1 MINRI
6 MKISL
11 GNLILIGM
19 ILGALTGIFL
29 NLFIH
34 NSFIKDLILM
44 DNVFYFGGELFI
56 RLIKMIVVPLVFTS
70 IVMSLASISDIHR
83 LGTIGLKAISIYII
97 LFIISLSIS
106 FIISGLIK
114 PGVGLSIEA
123 ISSTSNA
130 TTNLAITDAILNII
144 PENPVNALTE
154 GKLLPTILFG
164 VLIGYILVNLKK
176 ETKIVKN
183 IFKEVNHV
191 MEVMTDIVM
200 KFAPVGIFC
209 MMARTFGTMGFESI
223 LPMSKF
229 IFSILVEIVI
239 LIFVVYPILLTVFMR
254 INPLKF
260 YKKYLPVMFFA
271 FSSTSSNASIPLN
284 IDTLERIG
292 VSKDVSSFTIPLGT
306 VINQNGAPVIFG
318 TGIMFASQIYG
329 IDFGI
334 STLLII
340 AFTIFM
346 ASLSTPSVP
355 MAGIFSLTVIFN
367 SIGLPVNVIDLIMG
381 MFSIIDMF
389 VTLANVTGNGICTA
403 IIAFFNDSF
412 DVNKFNDN

>member
-1 MINRI
+1 
-6 MKISL
+6 
-11 GNLILIGM
+11 
-19 ILGALTGIFL
+19 
-29 NLFIH
+29 
-34 NSFIKDLILM
+34 
-44 DNVFYFGGELFI
+44 
-56 RLIKMIVVPLVFTS
+56 
-70 IVMSLASISDIHR
+70 
-83 LGTIGLKAISIYII
+83 
-97 LFIISLSIS
+97 
-106 FIISGLIK
+106 
-114 PGVGLSIEA
+114 
-123 ISSTSNA
+123 
-130 TTNLAITDAILNII
+130 
-144 PENPVNALTE
+144 
-154 GKLLPTILFG
+154 
-164 VLIGYILVNLKK
+164 
-176 ETKIVKN
+176 
-183 IFKEVNHV
+183 